1 MTLCT
6 LLILGAAIG
15 LGLFVW
21 GLAGTPRKPSGG
33 SAHQMSRHSD
43 DFRRVLNQ
51 ASDEH
56 LRQVA
61 RIIQNNR
68 R

>member
-6 LLILGAAIG
+6 LLIIGAAFGVG
-15 LGLFVW
+15 LLVW
-21 GLAGTPRKPSGG
+21 GLAGTPRERSGG
-33 SAHQMSRHSD
+33 SVRSMRRHSD